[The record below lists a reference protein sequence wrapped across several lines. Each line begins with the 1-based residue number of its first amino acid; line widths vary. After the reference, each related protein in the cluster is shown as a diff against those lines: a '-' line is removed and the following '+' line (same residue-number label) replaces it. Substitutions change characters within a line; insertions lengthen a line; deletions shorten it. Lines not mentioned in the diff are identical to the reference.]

1 MAVNKG
7 SGEIPGMALVGAGL
21 ILVTGTLGGY
31 GLGLLVDKWTHM
43 TPIWSIV
50 GLILGTALGFYDLL
64 LLLRQV
70 SKATELNK
78 AAKSLDVNDKDCDN
92 IHEDKD

>member
-1 MAVNKG
+1 MTGTNG
-7 SGEIPGMALVGAGL
+7 NGEIPGMALVGAGL

-31 GLGLLVDKWTHM
+31 GLGFLVDKWTHM

-70 SKATELNK
+70 TKATELNE
-78 AAKSLDVNDKDCDN
+78 AAKPLDVNEKAFDN
-92 IHEDKD
+92 LHEDKD